1 MMKNSNKQAFIYR
14 NLPNIVSVLGVLPLV
29 ILFLDNG
36 FQYLLP
42 LIIFNNIM
50 DDLDGILAKK
60 LDLRSE
66 FGAMLDNVCDAVAH
80 IIFVMTVCIHFGT
93 ACTVAG
99 MVASAAILIRVT
111 SRITFLTETST
122 GSPTNE
128 LMRHILLVLLTT
140 TYFNFNP
147 APFLIAV
154 LLLNSISMH
163 LPYPMHYLL
172 RSLTKSALA
181 IGCVNILLIVAWM
194 FPVTAP
200 VITFSF
206 IATFLYSFISEGV
219 GWIKGKMKISRKKLH
234 PAT

>member
-1 MMKNSNKQAFIYR
+1 MKSSNKQIFIYR

-29 ILFLDNG
+29 ILFLDDG
-36 FQYLLP
+36 FQFLLP

-80 IIFVMTVCIHFGT
+80 IVFVMTISIHFGL
-93 ACTVAG
+93 ACTIASIVAI
-99 MVASAAILIRVT
+99 AAILIRVT
-111 SRITFLTETST
+111 SRITFATEIST

-128 LMRHILLVLLTT
+128 LMRHMLLVLLTA
-140 TYFNFNP
+140 TYFNFSP

-163 LPYPMHYLL
+163 LPYPMHFMI
-172 RSLTKSALA
+172 RSLTKSAKA
-181 IGCVNILLIVAWM
+181 IGLVNVLLIVAWV

-200 VITFSF
+200 VITFCF
-206 IATFLYSFISEGV
+206 IAAFLYSFVVEGV
-219 GWIKGKMKISRKKLH
+219 GWVKGGSMVK
-234 PAT
+234 